1 MIKVI
6 DYRPNLT
13 SETICTLFADTKEEV
28 TGDLDIIGLPQG
40 TQPAAGSVLI
50 TADGDIAFLKSTGD
64 WNFVEDE
71 PAAPASNDQAAVTS
85 VSLARP
91 EDLDISDIKE
101 VGVINDNE

>member
-28 TGDLDIIGLPQG
+28 TGTLTIEGLPQG
-40 TQPAAGSVLI
+40 TVPAAGSVLI

-71 PAAPASNDQAAVTS
+71 AAPASDGGEGD
-85 VSLARP
+85 P
-91 EDLDISDIKE
+91 D
-101 VGVINDNE
+101 DNE

>member
-13 SETICTLFADTKEEV
+13 NKTVCVLFADTKEEV
-28 TGDLDIIGLPQG
+28 TGTLTIVGLPQG
-40 TQPAAGSVLI
+40 VEPDTGSILL

-71 PAAPASNDQAAVTS
+71 APTTASDNQGAGDN
-85 VSLARP
+85 
-91 EDLDISDIKE
+91 
-101 VGVINDNE
+101 NDNE